1 MVWFL
6 IVVLA
11 GALVLALLLL
21 GVLVRLPTEDRMTEE
36 ELIGQQQRSAE
47 RQLHDIARDGFVAM
61 LDEARSRAGR

>member
-1 MVWFL
+1 VVWFL

-11 GALVLALLLL
+11 GALVLSLLALL
-21 GVLVRLPTEDRMTEE
+21 VLAAPAPEAPSEE
-36 ELIGQQQRSAE
+36 ELIEQQTRRAE

>member
-1 MVWFL
+1 MLWFL

-11 GALVLALLLL
+11 GALVLSLL
-21 GVLVRLPTEDRMTEE
+21 GLLVLAAQAPEGPSEG
-36 ELIGQQQRSAE
+36 ELIGQRTRRAE